1 MNKLQ
6 LLRYSYSS
14 RLKVYWNNLSIKRQR
29 VLLLTVFTLYGLV
42 CFFIVKT
49 SFTSTIKETTTN
61 KQKQSN
67 IKPVKYLLE
76 RQKIE
81 SHLTIK
87 IRNYESRSNIK

>member
-14 RLKVYWNNLSIKRQR
+14 RLQTYWNNLSIKRQR
-29 VLLLTVFTLYGLV
+29 VLLLAVFTLYSLV

-49 SFTSTIKETTTN
+49 SFSSKLTFGSQE
-61 KQKQSN
+61 KQSN
-67 IKPVKYLLE
+67 IKPVKYLLD

-81 SHLTIK
+81 SQLPFKIK
-87 IRNYESRSNIK
+87 SYESQSIR

>member
-6 LLRYSYSS
+6 FLRHSYSS

-42 CFFIVKT
+42 CLFIVKT
-49 SFTSTIKETTTN
+49 SFTSKIKQASSRE
-61 KQKQSN
+61 KQSN
-67 IKPVKYLLE
+67 IKPVKYLLD

-81 SHLTIK
+81 LHPTIK
-87 IRNYESRSNIK
+87 LNYYESRSVFK